1 MTGLRVLIVEDN
13 VDAADSLAEF
23 LRFCGFDVRIA
34 RTGPDGVAAALSDPP
49 EAMLCDIN
57 LPGFDGFE
65 VANRVRE
72 ALPRPPVFIAV
83 TAWDEGDLVARAG
96 AAGFD
101 YYFCKPANPTEVAGL
116 LSDYA
121 VERPGAKSCA

>member
-1 MTGLRVLIVEDN
+1 
-13 VDAADSLAEF
+13 
-23 LRFCGFDVRIA
+23 LRFYGFDVRVA
-34 RTGPDGVAAALSDPP
+34 HSGPDGVAAALTDPP

-65 VANRVRE
+65 VANRVRA
-72 ALPRPPVFIAV
+72 ALARPPVLIAV

-96 AAGFD
+96 VAGFD
-101 YYFCKPANPTEVAGL
+101 YYFCKPANPTEIGGL

-121 VERPGAKSCA
+121 VERERAGARSCA